1 MRTEVAVHER
11 RAEGFSGVL
20 AGGFFR
26 AVNERVEHTPRKRTE
41 CSTPEGP
48 SALPRPTPTT
58 SGPNVSRLACNNSL
72 QAKSRFLS
80 GCSTPGRAGVDPRVE
95 HPQHET
101 WLTRKRKCSLGR
113 AGRAVFK
120 KFFHYLPGGSQTSK
134 SSKSPF
140 NGESALPALPQ
151 GALIIPFSRPRNP
164 IRETL

>member
-1 MRTEVAVHER
+1 MAFYER
-11 RAEGFSGVL
+11 RAENFSGVL

-26 AVNERVEHTPRKRTE
+26 ASNERVEHTPRKRAE

-48 SALPRPTPTT
+48 SALPRPTPDA
-58 SGPNVSRLACNNSL
+58 SGTNASRLACHSSL

-101 WLTRKRKCSLGR
+101 WLTCKRRCSVGR
-113 AGRAVFK
+113 AGRAGFK
-120 KFFHYLPGGSQTSK
+120 KFFHCLPGGNQTSK
-134 SSKSPF
+134 SSKAPF

-151 GALIIPFSRPRNP
+151 GLSSPHFH
-164 IRETL
+164 TLGTRSGRRSK